1 MESLPNKLQTFVGDR
16 GFMLSAEQKQRINI
30 AKVIYRNPQILIFK
44 GTNLLGI
51 KNENK
56 IFNNIFEN
64 VPNLTLIVV
73 SHKLETIR
81 NFDKLF
87 LMEDKKIINLS
98 YENLLQNQKNLN

>member
-1 MESLPNKLQTFVGDR
+1 MIS
-16 GFMLSAEQKQRINI
+16 
-30 AKVIYRNPQILIFK
+30 RN
-44 GTNLLGI
+44 NLLGI

-64 VPNLTLIVV
+64 VPNLTLIAV

-98 YENLLQNQKNLN
+98 YENLLQNQKSKLIMKIGILFEGTKNLEGFIKSSVNNIIKL